1 MILHWV
7 VMHRPC
13 VSTASV
19 TVSERALLNRGVCGL
34 VLSACAG
41 LAAWPQAWA
50 QNPAPASK
58 AIYSCVDERGRRLT
72 SDRPIPECLAR
83 EQRVLNADG
92 SVRDVRPPSMTPQE
106 RADQEAR
113 ERQAAQA
120 RAAQAEAARRDR
132 NLLQRFPDE
141 AAHQKSRESAL
152 DTVLKAQ
159 ALSQKRLAELDRE
172 RVPLLAEAQ
181 FHKDKPLPPRLRTQL
196 DANEAARAAQLD
208 AAAAQTAEAERI
220 NRRFDAEL
228 ARLQRLWAGA
238 PVGSSETPQPPPR
251 PTPAPRKP

>member
-1 MILHWV
+1 
-7 VMHRPC
+7 MHRRFAI
-13 VSTASV
+13 TANV
-19 TVSERALLNRGVCGL
+19 TVSERTLLNRGVCGL
-34 VLSACAG
+34 VLSASVG
-41 LAAWPQAWA
+41 VGAWSQAFA
-50 QNPAPASK
+50 QNPVPASK

-83 EQRVLNADG
+83 EQRMLNADG

-120 RAAQAEAARRDR
+120 RTAQAEAARRDR
-132 NLLQRFPDE
+132 NLLQRYPDE
-141 AAHQKSRESAL
+141 VAHQKARQSAL

-159 ALSQKRLAELDRE
+159 ALSQQRLAELDRE
-172 RVPLLAEAQ
+172 RVPLQAEAE
-181 FHKDKPLPPRLRTQL
+181 FHKDKPPPPRLRTQL

-208 AAAAQTAEAERI
+208 AAAAQTAEVERI

-228 ARLQRLWAGA
+228 LRLQRLWAGA
-238 PVGSSETPQPPPR
+238 PLGSSEAAPAPPR
-251 PTPAPRKP
+251 AVPSPRKP